1 MVLRVVSP
9 TGSSP
14 TVSPA
19 KRARALKRRPTPSDD
34 GEQFLSDWLTYVI
47 DTPKK
52 RKLAVG
58 IGPPIAFGGT
68 TTVRICS
75 SCDWLQKA
83 AFDHSTWCLR
93 DSEALYLMISRFK
106 ALAKKAIKEQNRS
119 TIDLK
124 TTPVMGAACLQTL
137 SDSESSDATPA
148 ILADKGMLP
157 SVEIQD
163 VVKKASRKERLQEV
177 SWVKLDLAEFRLG
190 TLDVFMPKNRFVMHI
205 KLNADDCRTLVN
217 AARFFARELLSCPEN
232 SCILPADAERMVWS
246 DARHAFK
253 VFWVAKNKFPR
264 KSYKF
269 FPVERE
275 NEAGVAFSDAE
286 MKVEM
291 ETVSAQARFFWDGSD
306 ESGAVRYSAM

>member
-1 MVLRVVSP
+1 MVLRGVSP

-34 GEQFLSDWLTYVI
+34 GEQFLSDWLTYVT

-68 TTVRICS
+68 TTVSICT

-124 TTPVMGAACLQTL
+124 TIPVMGAACLQTL
-137 SDSESSDATPA
+137 SDSECSDA
-148 ILADKGMLP
+148 
-157 SVEIQD
+157 D
-163 VVKKASRKERLQEV
+163 VVKKADVEIADVVKKAARKRRWAQEV
-177 SWVKLDLAEFRLG
+177 TWVKLDLAEFRLG

-217 AARFFARELLSCPEN
+217 AARFFARWLSSCPEN

-253 VFWVAKNKFPR
+253 VCWVAKNKFPR

-275 NEAGVAFSDAE
+275 NEAGVAFPDAE

-291 ETVSAQARFFWDGSD
+291 ETVSAQARLFWDGSD